1 MRMMRVAGAVIV
13 MVVMRMSMPAVAV
26 VMPAAV
32 MVMAMTMIVA
42 VACTTVC
49 CLRVCMIAIVMMSS
63 PVCMVIMVGTA
74 AMRMCVHRIVGFG
87 ASLRGRRDLGGRKR
101 LDLKAERTN
110 LFRNSRRSCLAPGI
124 PRQRKRFAREVDGD
138 VRQACQTCQC
148 GFDLAYAARAVHS
161 THTEG
166 QALGR
171 GDSVLCCI
179 QRHNDLL
186 TPPRSRCA
194 GLGLQLVQLH
204 INDSTHEDV
213 FMYMAKILD

>member
-32 MVMAMTMIVA
+32 MVMAMTMTMTMIVA

-49 CLRVCMIAIVMMSS
+49 CLCVCMIAIVMMSS
-63 PVCMVIMVGTA
+63 LVCMVIMVGTA
-74 AMRMCVHRIVGFG
+74 AMRMCMHRIVGFG

-124 PRQRKRFAREVDGD
+124 PRQ
-138 VRQACQTCQC
+138 
-148 GFDLAYAARAVHS
+148 
-161 THTEG
+161 
-166 QALGR
+166 
-171 GDSVLCCI
+171 
-179 QRHNDLL
+179 
-186 TPPRSRCA
+186 
-194 GLGLQLVQLH
+194 
-204 INDSTHEDV
+204 
-213 FMYMAKILD
+213 